1 MASGGRFWGNR
12 GEIWVVLQI
21 LDLVLVVWSP
31 GGFHLPLPAPIRW
44 LGAVLIVSGLVL
56 CSLGA
61 INLGR
66 NITPFPTPVS
76 HGSLVVSGAYRIVRH
91 PIYGGLIGWAF
102 GWSLWSG
109 NLSRLLF
116 SGVLF
121 GLLDAKSRFEEV
133 HLTRKYDNY
142 DEYRQR
148 VKRLIP
154 WIY

>member
-1 MASGGRFWGNR
+1 MAIGGKFWGKR
-12 GEIWVVLQI
+12 GEIWVLLQI
-21 LDLVLVVWSP
+21 LAFVLVIWSP
-31 GGFHLPLPAPIRW
+31 AGSRVRLPDPIRW
-44 LGAVLIVSGLVL
+44 IGALLIISGLVL
-56 CSLGA
+56 CSMGA

-66 NITPFPTPVS
+66 NITPFPIPVNQ
-76 HGSLVVSGAYRIVRH
+76 GSLVVGGAYRIVRH
-91 PIYGGLIGWAF
+91 PIYGGLILWAF

-116 SGVLF
+116 SLALF
-121 GLLDAKSRFEEV
+121 GLLDAKSRYEEA